1 VTIRGN
7 VIADVARSMFDL
19 EPNTEGNTVRAIIR
33 IEQNTTWTAVNFW
46 IASKGAGNQIGDV
59 VVRDIDPDDV
69 RLPGNLRRRLR

>member
-1 VTIRGN
+1 
-7 VIADVARSMFDL
+7 
-19 EPNTEGNTVRAIIR
+19 VRAIIR